1 MPRSTRTYLL
11 VPSIM
16 FQLLFLS
23 EENPPQDIINEESDN
38 KAVDDCS
45 KDYEPENEDSE
56 EEEINANSQIFSKR
70 KYILVLSIFLFKVVA
85 KLTLSQHL
93 SLACLKEEISL
104 LLLILCEKIM
114 NQNDILNP
122 MFMKLLEETCY

>member
-1 MPRSTRTYLL
+1 
-11 VPSIM
+11 M

-38 KAVDDCS
+38 RAVDDCS

>member
-1 MPRSTRTYLL
+1 MPLSTRTYLL

-38 KAVDDCS
+38 RAVDDCS

-85 KLTLSQHL
+85 KLTFSQHL

>member
-1 MPRSTRTYLL
+1 
-11 VPSIM
+11 M

-85 KLTLSQHL
+85 KLTFSQHL

>member
-1 MPRSTRTYLL
+1 MPLSTRSYLL

-38 KAVDDCS
+38 RAVDDCS